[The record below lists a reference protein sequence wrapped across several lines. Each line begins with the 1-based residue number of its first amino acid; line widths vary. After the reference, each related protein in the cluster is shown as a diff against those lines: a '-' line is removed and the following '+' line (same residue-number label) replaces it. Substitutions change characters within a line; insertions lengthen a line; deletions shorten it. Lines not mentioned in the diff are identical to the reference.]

1 MPNESTCRYVA
12 LGDRITTEGTPAT
25 PASAK
30 PTAGATAAA
39 TQGEPSRCRGCIG
52 SDASS
57 DISSI
62 SSLSDVCLTV
72 EPNSIF
78 SCNSNSDS
86 PVHYGSRGSGDLGR
100 RRHSHSSNSSS
111 SQRTRA
117 TSSLPQGRDDEGTE
131 RCSKSSWVS
140 LLLLCLAG
148 VGPHLFRH
156 ALSAAELLLLQ
167 LRSLQYSQEVHGTV
181 LGCLDAG
188 GLAAA
193 PVAAVLYR
201 SPKAAPRALFV
212 ATAAAWIAQLCVAAA
227 FAENSLILAGAAAAA
242 AGLGG
247 GVVVVLQRAIAAFF
261 FPTWTAAAMAA
272 AVCGTTIAKLMGR
285 LLPLAAET
293 TAVYV
298 NRSSS
303 SKYVGPSS
311 SDQHYGEDGVET
323 LALRLL
329 LLILAALNG
338 APVIAA
344 ALLLAP
350 SSKNRQQHQ
359 QQQQQ
364 RELLLHAATGSYVPP
379 RLELVQADQT
389 VISRP
394 CKHAG
399 RAAAAA
405 ESAAAAPETTDRS
418 APGTGAPAASS
429 ESGAKTLLPSEGAG
443 ALDAARQRQAREGLL
458 QLWSSSCSI
467 QSSAEPC
474 TTACLEG
481 ADSQNLSKSYPRPA
495 AAAAAAAAERTTK
508 MRPDSKWAFSSS
520 HTTHDYA
527 VLKAAGSMGALP
539 RAAVHSAPS
548 ALHSCSDRSRSSNR
562 HSSSEGLTQHQGA
575 ELPRADS
582 QYVVHV
588 LTVEK
593 TQHDEQQRCQ
603 DEHNE
608 EYSNTTGASQKN
620 HQRCNESPDSRNNF
634 VRSAATGAAASH
646 ADEAPAVAPFPEGA
660 TSPSSSSCNLCSSSS
675 SLCSSVCHSNNHK
688 SGTGL
693 VKTTELVPA
702 KGRARSDSSCSSSSN
717 GYSSC
722 CSAPVRVSDELR
734 CSNNSPNSVNS
745 RSSNNSSNSGTT
757 SNRINSNA
765 KRHSFA
771 SGDRSA
777 AAAAAAAAAAPVE
790 EPAKTESRSSQTS
803 LSLPTKD
810 SPAMQLLLRKFST
823 SHYCTDATEPSQGAT
838 LPEQLQQQGVK
849 RQQDGQR
856 ILGHNKQSVEKQ
868 SRPSTP
874 MLAAVRMGERL
885 TSVPTNAAG
894 AATRRRCARRG
905 CPRCCS
911 GVRTTWRRLS
921 CWTRG
926 LSREFWALA
935 AVHALLLAALHCFMA
950 FASSIFFSVYQATAL
965 KAIFLGA
972 VVTLTTVF
980 LLPLVA
986 VAVDRLG
993 GSLPLLLGATLLVS
1007 LAFLGTIS
1015 LQQQQ
1020 HQNHELQLHE
1030 HQPAMPLQE
1039 HPNAVV
1045 PQQMFRA
1052 AVASLFTPAAADL
1065 RSDISGA
1072 ASAISGLGV
1081 GNLGRSSGNANEAQ
1095 VAANC
1100 QSWGITTALLLGAA
1114 EAITPPVLLAAIA
1127 HSVRRTPSAL
1137 GVAFAIVEASKSIA
1151 VGSTI
1156 SSFGFIVTRT
1166 GSTTAFTTP
1175 ASCSLSV
1182 FLSFRFIYYGSLA
1195 SSEFGRHISATTA
1208 DVDKLEK
1215 TW

>member
-1 MPNESTCRYVA
+1 MATINATTTNRKISASKLWCCHCWTARVMPDESTCRYVA
-12 LGDRITTEGTPAT
+12 LSDRITTEGTPAT
-25 PASAK
+25 PAAAK
-30 PTAGATAAA
+30 QRAGATAAV
-39 TQGEPSRCRGCIG
+39 TQGEPSRCSGRIG

-62 SSLSDVCLTV
+62 SSLSDFCLTV
-72 EPNSIF
+72 EPNGIF
-78 SCNSNSDS
+78 SCSSNSGS

-100 RRHSHSSNSSS
+100 RRHSHSSNSHCSSS

-131 RCSKSSWVS
+131 RCSNSSWVS

-201 SPKAAPRALFV
+201 SPEAAPRALFV

-303 SKYVGPSS
+303 SKYVALSS

-350 SSKNRQQHQ
+350 FSKNRQQQQ

-364 RELLLHAATGSYVPP
+364 RELMLQAATGSYVPP

-394 CKHAG
+394 CRYAG
-399 RAAAAA
+399 RVAAAA
-405 ESAAAAPETTDRS
+405 ESAAAAPETADRS
-418 APGTGAPAASS
+418 APGIGARAASS

-458 QLWSSSCSI
+458 QLWSSSCSL
-467 QSSAEPC
+467 QSCVEPC

-481 ADSQNLSKSYPRPA
+481 ADPQNLSKSSPRTT
-495 AAAAAAAAERTTK
+495 AAAAAAERTTK
-508 MRPDSKWAFSSS
+508 TPPDSKWALLNS
-520 HTTHDYA
+520 HTTRDYA
-527 VLKAAGSMGALP
+527 VPKAAGSMRALP
-539 RAAVHSAPS
+539 QAAVHSAPS
-548 ALHSCSDRSRSSNR
+548 ALHSSSDRSRSSNR
-562 HSSSEGLTQHQGA
+562 HSSSEGLMQHKGA

-593 TQHDEQQRCQ
+593 TQHDEQQQCQ

-608 EYSNTTGASQKN
+608 EYSSTTGASQN
-620 HQRCNESPDSRNNF
+620 DHQRCNGSPESRNNF
-634 VRSAATGAAASH
+634 VRSGATGAAASL
-646 ADEAPAVAPFPEGA
+646 ADEASAVAPFPEGA
-660 TSPSSSSCNLCSSSS
+660 TSPSSSSCNPCSSSS
-675 SLCSSVCHSNNHK
+675 SLCSSVCHSNHNK

-702 KGRARSDSSCSSSSN
+702 KGRARNDSSCSSSGN

-722 CSAPVRVSDELR
+722 CSAPVRVSNELR
-734 CSNNSPNSVNS
+734 SSNNSRKSVNS
-745 RSSNNSSNSGTT
+745 RSNNSSSSSGTT
-757 SNRINSNA
+757 SNRTNSNA

-777 AAAAAAAAAAPVE
+777 AAAAAPVE
-790 EPAKTESRSSQTS
+790 EPARTESRSSQTS

-849 RQQDGQR
+849 RQQEGQR
-856 ILGHNKQSVEKQ
+856 RLGHNKQSIEKQ

-874 MLAAVRMGERL
+874 MLAAVRRGDRL

-894 AATRRRCARRG
+894 AATRRRCAQRG

-972 VVTLTTVF
+972 VVTREL
-980 LLPLVA
+980 
-986 VAVDRLG
+986 
-993 GSLPLLLGATLLVS
+993 GSL
-1007 LAFLGTIS
+1007 
-1015 LQQQQ
+1015 
-1020 HQNHELQLHE
+1020 
-1030 HQPAMPLQE
+1030 
-1039 HPNAVV
+1039 
-1045 PQQMFRA
+1045 A
-1052 AVASLFTPAAADL
+1052 AVA
-1065 RSDISGA
+1065 
-1072 ASAISGLGV
+1072 
-1081 GNLGRSSGNANEAQ
+1081 
-1095 VAANC
+1095 
-1100 QSWGITTALLLGAA
+1100 ALLLARHPSGCCLWFG
-1114 EAITPPVLLAAIA
+1114 LL
-1127 HSVRRTPSAL
+1127 HLGLRRLPAL
-1137 GVAFAIVEASKSIA
+1137 LKRLLVI
-1151 VGSTI
+1151 
-1156 SSFGFIVTRT
+1156 
-1166 GSTTAFTTP
+1166 
-1175 ASCSLSV
+1175 L
-1182 FLSFRFIYYGSLA
+1182 FLFR
-1195 SSEFGRHISATTA
+1195 R
-1208 DVDKLEK
+1208 
-1215 TW
+1215 